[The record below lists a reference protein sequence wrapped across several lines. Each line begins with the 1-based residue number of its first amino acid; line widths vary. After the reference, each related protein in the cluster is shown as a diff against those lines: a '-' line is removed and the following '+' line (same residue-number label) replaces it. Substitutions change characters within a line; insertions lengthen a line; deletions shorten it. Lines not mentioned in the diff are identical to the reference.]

1 MFYWFCF
8 QKEIKI
14 NLLNGNLPNS
24 NLISGNSSK
33 INLLVY
39 QYSEIEHRRI
49 TQHFSNESKIK
60 STNPVKLLGNWQIS
74 NQNKAG
80 NILNMLEASTK
91 DISNA
96 TNPRNL
102 EESKNVAQQ
111 GGNVAKVARKELDS
125 KTDQKVVSSSNAKKG
140 LK

>member
-1 MFYWFCF
+1 
-8 QKEIKI
+8 
-14 NLLNGNLPNS
+14 
-24 NLISGNSSK
+24 
-33 INLLVY
+33 
-39 QYSEIEHRRI
+39 
-49 TQHFSNESKIK
+49 
-60 STNPVKLLGNWQIS
+60 LGNWQIS